1 GPHRQISISGR
12 LGRAADYRSRGLHRP
27 TSTRPPTTL
36 PASFPLRR
44 SVAAERAE
52 NFPAGRPASRAAQ
65 ATWLQ
70 ERSELFFSWVYLLLE
85 ILSNQHR
92 IWRIRGATWLM

>member
-1 GPHRQISISGR
+1 MNLFAGIVTVRVTLPEALNRPARKKTGPHRQISISGR
-12 LGRAADYRSRGLHRP
+12 LGRAADYRSRGLRRP

-36 PASFPLRR
+36 PASFPQRR

-70 ERSELFFSWVYLLLE
+70 E
-85 ILSNQHR
+85 Q
-92 IWRIRGATWLM
+92 